1 MKKMSIAVALGA
13 LTLMGSTSWAAS
25 FDCAKAKSP
34 LEKLICNNPELD
46 AADAR
51 MGEVYKV
58 VNKSFPLPGFIPL
71 NQRMFLSGYSYCM
84 SNNAGKPESSP
95 AAVKRCVGVVQQR
108 IAELETFGTAKV
120 YADLKGKYTQ
130 DSLAILT
137 YTVQGKNMI
146 RFWGNWM
153 PDAYEPKPF
162 PNGKICDI
170 DGQLTPAKG
179 GFVTSNTDDAVF
191 RITDASVKI
200 TGFISCTAR
209 NGIAEGEYKRIK

>member
-1 MKKMSIAVALGA
+1 MKKTKMAVLLGVLALIAP
-13 LTLMGSTSWAAS
+13 TSWAAS

-34 LEKLICNNPELD
+34 LEKLICSNPELD
-46 AADAR
+46 AVDAR
-51 MGEVYKV
+51 MGEVYKTV
-58 VNKSFPLPGFIPL
+58 SKSFPLQGFIPL
-71 NQRMFLSGYSYCM
+71 NQRMFLSAYSTCM

-120 YADLKGKYTQ
+120 YADLNGKYTQ

-137 YTVQGKNMI
+137 YTVQGKSMI
-146 RFWGNWM
+146 RLWGNWM
-153 PDAYEPKPF
+153 PDAYNPKPF
-162 PNGKICDI
+162 PNGMICDI
-170 DGQLTPAKG
+170 DGQLTPVKG

-209 NGIAEGEYKRIK
+209 NGIADGEYKRIK